1 MSEETIETI
10 FLQIAFRAMDTGKD
24 LKLEKGKNTSTSKVL
39 GGGFMNS
46 STDYDSL
53 VLTVPQPKPER
64 PIVQDEDDKDDE
76 DDEDDEDDGDG

>member
-1 MSEETIETI
+1 MSEETIEMI

-53 VLTVPQPKPER
+53 VLTVQPMQGILE
-64 PIVQDEDDKDDE
+64 VEEEQEEEEEDDATE
-76 DDEDDEDDGDG
+76 ES

>member
-1 MSEETIETI
+1 MNEETIKEI
-10 FLQIAFRAMDTGKD
+10 FIAVAFRAMEEGKE
-24 LKLEKGKNTSTSKVL
+24 LRLEKGKNTSTSKVL

-64 PIVQDEDDKDDE
+64 PIVQDEDDE
-76 DDEDDEDDGDG
+76 DDATEES

>member
-1 MSEETIETI
+1 MSEETIKEI
-10 FLQIAFRAMDTGKD
+10 FIAVAFRAMDTGKD

-53 VLTVPQPKPER
+53 VLTVQPMQGILEVEEEQKEEE
-64 PIVQDEDDKDDE
+64 EDDATE
-76 DDEDDEDDGDG
+76 ES

>member
-1 MSEETIETI
+1 MNEETIETI
-10 FLQIAFRAMDTGKD
+10 FIQIAFRAMDTGKD

-53 VLTVPQPKPER
+53 VLTVQPMQGILE
-64 PIVQDEDDKDDE
+64 VEEEQEEEEEDDATE
-76 DDEDDEDDGDG
+76 ES

>member
-10 FLQIAFRAMDTGKD
+10 FIQIAFRAMDTGKD
-24 LKLEKGKNTSTSKVL
+24 LKLEKGKKTSTSKVL

-53 VLTVPQPKPER
+53 VLTVSQPMQEPLAEEEE
-64 PIVQDEDDKDDE
+64 QEEEEEDDATE
-76 DDEDDEDDGDG
+76 E